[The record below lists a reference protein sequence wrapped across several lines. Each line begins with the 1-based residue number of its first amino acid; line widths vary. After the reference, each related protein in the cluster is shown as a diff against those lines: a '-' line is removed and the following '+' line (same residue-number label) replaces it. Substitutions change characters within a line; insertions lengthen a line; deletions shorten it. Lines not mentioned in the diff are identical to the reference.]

1 MANSKEL
8 FRELVNKIQL
18 AESKDEIE
26 SMVYLLL
33 ENQLAL
39 TRSDVLTKKE
49 LEHDAFPDWT
59 EIILRINRQEP
70 IQYILGEAV
79 FYGRKFKVDP
89 SVLIPRPETEL
100 IVDAV
105 LKARSREK
113 KGLTPGLT
121 PCPSPE
127 ERGGLSISPE
137 ERGGLSILD
146 IGTGSG
152 CIAITLS
159 KELPNAKL
167 YATDVSAAA
176 LMTAVENA
184 KRNRSAVEFIR
195 HNVLSDELQLTG
207 VDLVVSNPPYVTLA
221 EKARMK
227 KNVTDYEPQ
236 EALFVPDDDP
246 FIFYSAIARVGKKIL
261 RPGGKVIV
269 EINER
274 FGKDVLELFL
284 KEGYHSVLVTKDL
297 AGKDRVVSA
306 TISAF
311 VRDL

>member
-8 FRELVNKIQL
+8 FSELVNKIGL

-26 SMVYLLL
+26 SLVYLLL
-33 ENQLAL
+33 ENQLGL
-39 TRSDVLTKKE
+39 TRTDVLGKKE
-49 LEHDAFPDWT
+49 LENTVLPDWE

-70 IQYILGEAV
+70 IQYILGEAE

-100 IVDAV
+100 IIDEVGKTYLRPGAKEVSIVDM
-105 LKARSREK
+105 
-113 KGLTPGLT
+113 
-121 PCPSPE
+121 
-127 ERGGLSISPE
+127 
-137 ERGGLSILD
+137 
-146 IGTGSG
+146 GTGSG
-152 CIAITLS
+152 CIAITLA
-159 KELPNAKL
+159 KEWPNAKI

-184 KRNRSAVEFIR
+184 ERNGAAVEFIR
-195 HNVLSDELQLTG
+195 HNILSDELHLTG
-207 VDLVVSNPPYVTLA
+207 IDLVVSNPPYVTLS
-221 EKARMK
+221 EKASMK
-227 KNVTDYEPQ
+227 GNVTDYEPP

-246 FIFYSAIARVGKKIL
+246 LIFYSAIAKVGKKIL

-274 FGKDVLELFL
+274 FGNEVSNVYL
-284 KEGYHSVLVTKDL
+284 KEGYNSVLVVKDL

-306 TISAF
+306 
-311 VRDL
+311 VRPKK